1 MTKAE
6 TEEARRAIEW
16 KANLYALAAE
26 LLSEAEQGDPF
37 ALRVLSRTSLAE
49 PLRLVTTVKLLC
61 L

>member
-1 MTKAE
+1 MTRAE
-6 TEEARRAIEW
+6 IAEAKRVIEW

-49 PLRLVTTVKLLC
+49 PLRLVTTEKP
-61 L
+61 